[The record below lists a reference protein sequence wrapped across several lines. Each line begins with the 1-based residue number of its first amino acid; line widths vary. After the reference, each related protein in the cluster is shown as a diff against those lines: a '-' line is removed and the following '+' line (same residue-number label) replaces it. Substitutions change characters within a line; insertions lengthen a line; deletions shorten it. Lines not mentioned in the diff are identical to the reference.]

1 MRRPKLST
9 TKGSSVPRRRRRI
22 PHRYDMQIN
31 SEVNNEIQVF
41 STKLRTQQK
50 VPGNAF
56 LNLESDLFTRPGL
69 HLNSKEKEQSAKKMV
84 NIIKDILNK
93 T

>member
-1 MRRPKLST
+1 
-9 TKGSSVPRRRRRI
+9 
-22 PHRYDMQIN
+22 
-31 SEVNNEIQVF
+31 VNNEIQVF
-41 STKLRTQQK
+41 STKLRTHQK

-56 LNLESDLFTRPGL
+56 LIEVNSERDQFTRPGL
-69 HLNSKEKEQSAKKMV
+69 YLNSKEKEQSAKKMV